1 MAPSLSRDGPPQR
14 GHRPA
19 AFTMAACSPI
29 ISDMP
34 DDALA
39 LLDEVLPGGA
49 SGSRAAGRVRPLLR
63 ASVAQW

>member
-1 MAPSLSRDGPPQR
+1 MDVYADIIDGMQ
-14 GHRPA
+14 
-19 AFTMAACSPI
+19 
-29 ISDMP
+29 